1 MISIKKYDYFSKLSN
16 AYAEKTLGSPKG
28 PILWPL
34 DSNLL
39 MCDYISMIDS
49 DCCHIMYRLRWGFLT
64 KDGTLKDFRQLSPS
78 YANRKKKTFAY
89 SSSDHLVNS
98 KNR

>member
-49 DCCHIMYRLRWGFLT
+49 DCCHIMYSPGLSNEGWNFEGF
-64 KDGTLKDFRQLSPS
+64 SS
-78 YANRKKKTFAY
+78 TF
-89 SSSDHLVNS
+89 SFLC
-98 KNR
+98 